1 MKTEIIVKKLDEA
14 LRTRDFLAM
23 YRLLE
28 DLKKDAYVE
37 AKGFTTNEK
46 RAYKAALKLLEKAG
60 KTRPVLGC
68 AAIQT
73 ATDDQ
78 EYQVF
83 TDSYCAFYLK
93 NHFDLPKADQSY
105 PNLVACMPKELGE
118 QCEVNVNDVMK
129 KIKSRSLPHIDDVDG
144 KPLYIVPIGKDNKT
158 CYINAE
164 MFKTVVTIL
173 NETELKFYSN
183 GMRNPVTVID
193 ENTGNKAIMLGIMI
207 KDGKIKNAD

>member
-14 LRTRDFLAM
+14 LKGNDILAM

-28 DLKKDAYVE
+28 DLKKEAYIE
-37 AKGFTTNEK
+37 AKGFTASEK
-46 RAYKAALKLLEKAG
+46 RAYKAALKLIEKAG
-60 KTRPVLGC
+60 KKRHGLGC
-68 AAIQT
+68 AAIQE
-73 ATDDQ
+73 ATDGQ

-93 NHFDLPKADQSY
+93 NHFELPKADQSY
-105 PNLVACMPKELGE
+105 PNVGACMPKELGE

-144 KPLYIVPIGKDNKT
+144 KPLYIVPIGKDNKA

-164 MFKTVVTIL
+164 MFKTVITIL
-173 NETELKFYSN
+173 NETELTFYSN
-183 GMRNPVTVID
+183 GMIRPVMVVD
-193 ENTGNKAIMLGIMI
+193 EKTGNKAIMLGIRI
-207 KDGKIKNAD
+207 KEGSLKNAD